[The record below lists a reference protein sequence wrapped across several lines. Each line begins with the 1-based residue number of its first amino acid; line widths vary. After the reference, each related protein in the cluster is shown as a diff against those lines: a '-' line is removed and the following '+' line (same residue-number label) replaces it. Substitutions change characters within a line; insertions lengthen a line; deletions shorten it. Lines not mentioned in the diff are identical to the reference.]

1 MREREPA
8 PQEHV
13 DERDGRR
20 PQRPDD
26 ALRLASQMGNVAFT
40 ALARSVARQSTGEVV
55 EFPPDYI
62 GPEYSEGG
70 GQSQGGESDGGY
82 IEFPPDHVGPEYD
95 TGPKE
100 SDGYIEFPPDY
111 IGPEYSEGIKESDGY
126 IEFPPDYIGPE
137 S

>member
-40 ALARSVARQSTGEVV
+40 ALARSVARRTPVAPGVKRTYTRHGSPATTGTQS
-55 EFPPDYI
+55 
-62 GPEYSEGG
+62 
-70 GQSQGGESDGGY
+70 
-82 IEFPPDHVGPEYD
+82 
-95 TGPKE
+95 
-100 SDGYIEFPPDY
+100 
-111 IGPEYSEGIKESDGY
+111 
-126 IEFPPDYIGPE
+126 
-137 S
+137 